1 MARANRRLSAEEHE
15 RIAAAIRRA
24 EGATSGE
31 IFVVVAQ
38 ASGDYRL
45 QPILWAALAAL
56 LGGFVSAAISP
67 DVAAGSHVLGQ
78 ALVFL
83 VIAAVGSLPAL
94 RLYFVPLAVRRA
106 RAEARAREQFLAHNL
121 HATEARTGALVFV
134 SLAEHHAEI
143 IADAGI
149 ASRVPEDFW
158 ATIVD
163 TLTSEIAA
171 GRLADG
177 LVQAVEACGAALAQH
192 FPRHPGDE
200 NELPDRVVEI

>member
-1 MARANRRLSAEEHE
+1 MANPAQHLTADEHA

-24 EGATSGE
+24 ESTTSGE
-31 IFVVVAQ
+31 IFVVVAK

-45 QPILWAALAAL
+45 LPVLWAGFATL

-67 DVAAGSHVLGQ
+67 EIAAGSHAIGQ

-83 VIAAVGSLPAL
+83 SLAAIGSIPAL

-121 HATEARTGALVFV
+121 HATEARTGVLIFV
-134 SLAEHHAEI
+134 SLAEHHAEL

-158 ATIVD
+158 AEIVD
-163 TLTSEIAA
+163 RLTGEIAA

-177 LVQAVEACGAALAQH
+177 LVQAVEACGTALAEH
-192 FPRHPGDE
+192 FPRHSGDE